1 MKDHVYVKSEAV
13 TDMVCIDRH
22 SG

>member
-13 TDMVCIDRH
+13 PDMVCIDRH